1 MAELLKG
8 PVAIFMKCNGWFSYK
23 DQLYASRIHNLRNPC
38 QGFDCWS
45 YFGLEIKANTTRA
58 RINGKNGFVL
68 DGLHSL
74 SGPVHLRMPGTDKLA
89 RASSMDD
96 ANIVNRNVARFK
108 NAIVENEKD
117 NFDVEPVKH
126 GLPPWGNLA
135 MQENSKFTCDGFS
148 EASMNPEVEVIKRTN
163 MLYFLE
169 ETDEEVLSSRILKLS
184 RSNKVVSALSLYRS
198 MEFSGLRP
206 NLHAC
211 NSLLSCLA
219 RNQMLDEALKIFEF
233 MKESEMTTGHT
244 YSLILKAVANAWGC
258 NAALDMFE
266 DLLGKSCLKKEF
278 DAVVYNTML
287 SICGKAN
294 EWVQTERIWR
304 IMKDNGHTGTTVTYR
319 LLVCI
324 FVRCSQNELA
334 LDAYREMIQ
343 NGVEPTDDAMQA
355 IIGAC
360 SKEGEWDMALS
371 VFHNMLNQGMK
382 PNAVAC
388 NALINSLGKANKAN
402 LALKVYGIMKSL
414 GHIPDA
420 YTWNAILGAL
430 YRANEHADVLR
441 LFQSLQ
447 AGKNSE
453 ISLHMYNTALMS
465 CKRLGSWDRA
475 LQLLWQMEAS
485 GLPISTVSYNL
496 VIGTCEVARRPKIA
510 LQVYER
516 MLHQHHTPDLFTLLS
531 LIRSCIWGSLWH
543 EMEQV
548 LNQVPQNASLYN
560 VSIQGMF
567 LRGKIDSAKKLYKEM
582 QENGCE
588 PDGKTRAF
596 MLQNM
601 RKHSVRRARRRR
613 LTQWKA

>member
-1 MAELLKG
+1 MALLLKG
-8 PVAIFMKCNGWFSYK
+8 SVAVTLKCNGCYSYE
-23 DQLYASRIHNLRNPC
+23 DELSASKILNLRNPC
-38 QGFDCWS
+38 LFFNCSS
-45 YFGLEIKANTTRA
+45 YFGSEIKANTKRA
-58 RINGKNGFVL
+58 KLSGNNCVLL

-74 SGPVHLRMPGTDKLA
+74 TGLRHSKMATTNNLV
-89 RASSMDD
+89 RVSST
-96 ANIVNRNVARFK
+96 NRNVSSFK
-108 NAIVENEKD
+108 NVLVENEKD
-117 NFDVEPVKH
+117 NFDAESMNQES
-126 GLPPWGNLA
+126 PPWGNVEIKGISEL
-135 MQENSKFTCDGFS
+135 MCDGGS
-148 EASMNPEVEVIKRTN
+148 VALIKPRGEVVKMTN
-163 MLYFLE
+163 TLCFLE
-169 ETDEEVLSSRILKLS
+169 ETDEEVLSNRILKLS

-198 MEFSGLRP
+198 MEFSGLRA

-211 NSLLSCLA
+211 NSLLSCLV
-219 RNQMLDEALKIFEF
+219 RNQVLDEALKIFEIL
-233 MKESEMTTGHT
+233 KESEMTTGHT
-244 YSLILKAVANAWGC
+244 YSLILKAIANAWGC
-258 NAALDMFE
+258 NAALNMYE
-266 DLLGKSCLKKEF
+266 DLSGNSYIKKKF
-278 DAVVYNTML
+278 DAIAYNTML
-287 SICGKAN
+287 SICGKVN
-294 EWVQTERIWR
+294 DWVQAERIWR
-304 IMKDNGHTGTTVTYR
+304 NLNDNGRTGTALTYR

-343 NGVEPTDDAMQA
+343 NSLEPTDDMMQA

-360 SKEGEWDMALS
+360 SKEGEWDMGLS
-371 VFHNMLNQGMK
+371 VFHRMLNQGMK

-430 YRANEHADVLR
+430 YKAEEHADVLR
-441 LFQSLQ
+441 LFQNLQ
-447 AGKNSE
+447 AAKKSK

-465 CKRLGSWDRA
+465 CKRLGAWDRA
-475 LQLLWQMEAS
+475 LQLLWHMESS

-548 LNQVPQNASLYN
+548 LKVPQNASLYN

-588 PDGKTRAF
+588 PDGKTRAL
-596 MLQNM
+596 MLQYM

-613 LTQWKA
+613 LTQWKV

>member
-8 PVAIFMKCNGWFSYK
+8 SVAIIVNCNGWYSYK
-23 DQLYASRIHNLRNPC
+23 DQLSASRIHNLRNPC
-38 QGFDCWS
+38 RVFDCSS
-45 YFGLEIKANTTRA
+45 YSGLEIKANTMGA
-58 RINGKNGFVL
+58 KFNGNNCL
-68 DGLHSL
+68 WLY
-74 SGPVHLRMPGTDKLA
+74 LRMPRTNKLA

-96 ANIVNRNVARFK
+96 ANIRNRDDAGFK
-108 NAIVENEKD
+108 SSIVKNEKD
-117 NFDVEPVKH
+117 NYGVESVKRES
-126 GLPPWGNLA
+126 PPWGNLVI
-135 MQENSKFTCDGFS
+135 MENSEFMCNGLS
-148 EASMNPEVEVIKRTN
+148 EVSVRPEGKLVKMTN
-163 MLYFLE
+163 MLCFLE
-169 ETDEEVLSSRILKLS
+169 ETDEEVLSNRILKLS
-184 RSNKVVSALSLYRS
+184 RSNKVTSALSLYRS
-198 MEFSGLRP
+198 MEYSGLYP

-211 NSLLSCLA
+211 NSLLSCLV
-219 RNQMLDEALKIFEF
+219 RNQVLDEALKIFKF
-233 MKESEMTTGHT
+233 MKESDMTTGHT

-258 NAALDMFE
+258 NAALDMYK
-266 DLLGKSCLKKEF
+266 DLLGKSYVKKEF
-278 DAVVYNTML
+278 DAIVYNTML

-294 EWVQTERIWR
+294 DWVQTERIWR
-304 IMKDNGHTGTTVTYR
+304 HLKGNGHIGTEVTYR

-343 NGVEPTDDAMQA
+343 NSVKPTDDVMQA
-355 IIGAC
+355 VIGAC

-371 VFHNMLNQGMK
+371 VFHDMLSQGMK

-388 NALINSLGKANKAN
+388 NTLINSLGKANKAN

-430 YRANEHADVLR
+430 YKADEHADVLQ
-441 LFQSLQ
+441 LFRNLQ
-447 AGKNSE
+447 AGITSE

-465 CKRLGSWDRA
+465 CKRLGSWNRA
-475 LQLLWQMEAS
+475 LQLLWQMESS
-485 GLPISTVSYNL
+485 GLPIAVVSYNL

-531 LIRSCIWGSLWH
+531 LVRSCIWGSLWH
-543 EMEQV
+543 EMEQLLKV
-548 LNQVPQNASLYN
+548 QQNASLYN

-588 PDGKTRAF
+588 PDGKTRAL